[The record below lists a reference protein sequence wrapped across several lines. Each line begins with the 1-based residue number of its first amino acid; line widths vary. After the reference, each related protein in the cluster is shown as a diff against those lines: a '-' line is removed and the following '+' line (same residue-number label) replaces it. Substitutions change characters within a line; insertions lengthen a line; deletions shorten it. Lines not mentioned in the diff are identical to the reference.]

1 MVEQEAQPTTR
12 RVVLKALPLPDAITV
27 AALAERMG
35 VDPVTL
41 MKQLMRGGTFASIN
55 DAIDYET
62 AAVAVRP
69 FGFSARKQ
77 EEAARKAS
85 SSALA
90 EMSETDE
97 ESLVVR
103 PPIVT
108 VLGHV
113 DHGKTSLLDAIHK
126 TDVAA
131 GEAGGITQH
140 IGAYQVEYE
149 GSPITFIDT
158 PGHEAFTAM
167 RARGAQ
173 VTDIAVLV
181 VAADDGVMPQ
191 TAEAIDHI
199 RAADVPMLV
208 AINKSDLPDANP
220 ERIRR
225 QLSEREVLVEK
236 WGGDVLDVEVSAKTG
251 DGIDDLLASIQ
262 LLAEL
267 AELRANPD
275 RAAMGVVIE
284 AKMDKSRGP
293 LATVLVQTGTLRRSD
308 MLVAG
313 AAHGRVKALIDYR
326 GQRTEKALPSM
337 PVEVLGMSELPEAGD
352 RVVVVSGE
360 RAARE
365 VTQERQRLADERRAV
380 TLQDLGGRSTGA
392 TDLPLVLKTDVSGS
406 VDAVRKSL
414 EGLKE
419 GDAQVRII
427 HAAAGAVTENDVLLA
442 NASHA
447 VIIGF
452 NARIEPGAKML
463 ADQGQ
468 AEIRNYNIIYRL
480 IEDVEAALR
489 GLLEPTS
496 QDVVEGQLEVR
507 AVFDLSRGRRSA
519 GGYVTDGHVTR
530 GAMARVLRNGQ
541 VLFDGPIA
549 SLRRFKDDV
558 RQVQSGY
565 ECGLTVNGFN
575 EFEEGDII
583 EAHRIQ
589 VSRSA

>member
-414 EGLKE
+414 EGLKA

>member
-62 AAVAVRP
+62 AAAAARP

-97 ESLVVR
+97 ESLVAR

-126 TDVAA
+126 TDVAG

-173 VTDIAVLV
+173 VTDLAVLV

-326 GQRTEKALPSM
+326 GQRIEKALPSM

-352 RVVVVSGE
+352 RVVVVTGE

-414 EGLKE
+414 EGLKA

-519 GGYVTDGHVTR
+519 GCYVTDGHVTR

-565 ECGLTVNGFN
+565 ECGLTVNGFS

>member
-62 AAVAVRP
+62 AAAAARP

-97 ESLVVR
+97 ESLVAR

-173 VTDIAVLV
+173 VTDIAILV

-191 TAEAIDHI
+191 TTEAIDHI
-199 RAADVPMLV
+199 RAAGVPMLV

-251 DGIDDLLASIQ
+251 AGMEDLLASIQ

-326 GQRTEKALPSM
+326 GQRIEKALPSM

-352 RVVVVSGE
+352 RVVVVTGE

-414 EGLKE
+414 EGLKAR
-419 GDAQVRII
+419 DAQVRII

-468 AEIRNYNIIYRL
+468 AEIRNYSIIYRL

-519 GGYVTDGHVTR
+519 GCYVTDGHVTR

>member
-191 TAEAIDHI
+191 TTEAIDHI
-199 RAADVPMLV
+199 RAAAVPMLV
-208 AINKSDLPDANP
+208 AINKSDLADANP

-414 EGLKE
+414 EGLKA

-519 GGYVTDGHVTR
+519 GAYVTDGHVAR